1 MRIIYNT
8 SFIID
13 EDIETAWIGF
23 IRKNYIS
30 VLQTNRLC
38 EDIIFT
44 KVSIDQPEGKTYSL
58 QLVFNSEEQQN
69 HFLDEWLPDIEKRL
83 SKFFLIGIYA
93 LVVYWQKSKVMEKLI
108 MGIDPG
114 TNFMGYAIIKVFGK
128 TKNRN

>member
-69 HFLDEWLPDIEKRL
+69 HFLDEWPDIEK
-83 SKFFLIGIYA
+83 K
-93 LVVYWQKSKVMEKLI
+93 
-108 MGIDPG
+108 
-114 TNFMGYAIIKVFGK
+114 IIQIFS
-128 TKNRN
+128 NRYLCFSSILTEI

>member
-58 QLVFNSEEQQN
+58 QLVFNSEQQN
-69 HFLDEWLPDIEKRL
+69 HFLDEWLPDIEK
-83 SKFFLIGIYA
+83 K
-93 LVVYWQKSKVMEKLI
+93 
-108 MGIDPG
+108 
-114 TNFMGYAIIKVFGK
+114 IIQIFS
-128 TKNRN
+128 NRYLCFSSILTEI

>member
-38 EDIIFT
+38 EDIFT

-69 HFLDEWLPDIEKRL
+69 HFLDEWLPDIEK
-83 SKFFLIGIYA
+83 K
-93 LVVYWQKSKVMEKLI
+93 
-108 MGIDPG
+108 
-114 TNFMGYAIIKVFGK
+114 IIQIFS
-128 TKNRN
+128 NRYLCFSSILTEI

>member
-30 VLQTNRLC
+30 VLQANRLC

-69 HFLDEWLPDIEKRL
+69 HFLDEWLPDIEK
-83 SKFFLIGIYA
+83 K
-93 LVVYWQKSKVMEKLI
+93 
-108 MGIDPG
+108 
-114 TNFMGYAIIKVFGK
+114 IIQIFS
-128 TKNRN
+128 NRYLCFSSILTEI

>member
-30 VLQTNRLC
+30 VLQ
-38 EDIIFT
+38 T

-69 HFLDEWLPDIEKRL
+69 HFLDEWLPDIEK
-83 SKFFLIGIYA
+83 K
-93 LVVYWQKSKVMEKLI
+93 
-108 MGIDPG
+108 
-114 TNFMGYAIIKVFGK
+114 IIQIFS
-128 TKNRN
+128 NRYLCFSSILTEI

>member
-1 MRIIYNT
+1 MKT
-8 SFIID
+8 S
-13 EDIETAWIGF
+13 TAWIGF

-69 HFLDEWLPDIEKRL
+69 HFLDEWLPDIEK
-83 SKFFLIGIYA
+83 K
-93 LVVYWQKSKVMEKLI
+93 
-108 MGIDPG
+108 
-114 TNFMGYAIIKVFGK
+114 IIQIFS
-128 TKNRN
+128 NRYLCFSSILTEI

>member
-69 HFLDEWLPDIEKRL
+69 HFLDEWLPDIEK
-83 SKFFLIGIYA
+83 K
-93 LVVYWQKSKVMEKLI
+93 
-108 MGIDPG
+108 
-114 TNFMGYAIIKVFGK
+114 IIQIFSNRYLCFSSILTEIQSYGK
-128 TKNRN
+128 INYRNRPR

>member
-44 KVSIDQPEGKTYSL
+44 KVSIDQPEGKTYS
-58 QLVFNSEEQQN
+58 
-69 HFLDEWLPDIEKRL
+69 
-83 SKFFLIGIYA
+83 
-93 LVVYWQKSKVMEKLI
+93 
-108 MGIDPG
+108 
-114 TNFMGYAIIKVFGK
+114 
-128 TKNRN
+128 

>member
-38 EDIIFT
+38 EDIIFDR
-44 KVSIDQPEGKTYSL
+44 SA
-58 QLVFNSEEQQN
+58 
-69 HFLDEWLPDIEKRL
+69 R
-83 SKFFLIGIYA
+83 
-93 LVVYWQKSKVMEKLI
+93 
-108 MGIDPG
+108 
-114 TNFMGYAIIKVFGK
+114 
-128 TKNRN
+128 R

>member
-69 HFLDEWLPDIEKRL
+69 HFLDVWLPDIEK
-83 SKFFLIGIYA
+83 K
-93 LVVYWQKSKVMEKLI
+93 
-108 MGIDPG
+108 
-114 TNFMGYAIIKVFGK
+114 IIQIFS
-128 TKNRN
+128 NRYLCFSSILTEI

>member
-1 MRIIYNT
+1 MIRIKFVFKVIYNT

-69 HFLDEWLPDIEKRL
+69 HFLDEWLPDIEK
-83 SKFFLIGIYA
+83 K
-93 LVVYWQKSKVMEKLI
+93 
-108 MGIDPG
+108 
-114 TNFMGYAIIKVFGK
+114 IIQIFS
-128 TKNRN
+128 NRYLCFSSILTEI

>member
-1 MRIIYNT
+1 MKT
-8 SFIID
+8 SMQCHSSYVV
-13 EDIETAWIGF
+13 TAWIGF

-69 HFLDEWLPDIEKRL
+69 HFLDEWLPDIEK
-83 SKFFLIGIYA
+83 K
-93 LVVYWQKSKVMEKLI
+93 
-108 MGIDPG
+108 
-114 TNFMGYAIIKVFGK
+114 IIQIFS
-128 TKNRN
+128 NRYLCFSSILTEI

>member
-44 KVSIDQPEGKTYSL
+44 KVSIP
-58 QLVFNSEEQQN
+58 
-69 HFLDEWLPDIEKRL
+69 
-83 SKFFLIGIYA
+83 
-93 LVVYWQKSKVMEKLI
+93 KVKLI
-108 MGIDPG
+108 PYSWFSIPK
-114 TNFMGYAIIKVFGK
+114 NNK
-128 TKNRN
+128 TTFWMNGCRI

>member
-44 KVSIDQPEGKTYSL
+44 KVTIEHPEGIPYSWFSIPKNNKTT
-58 QLVFNSEEQQN
+58 FWMNGCR
-69 HFLDEWLPDIEKRL
+69 I
-83 SKFFLIGIYA
+83 
-93 LVVYWQKSKVMEKLI
+93 
-108 MGIDPG
+108 
-114 TNFMGYAIIKVFGK
+114 
-128 TKNRN
+128 

>member
-30 VLQTNRLC
+30 VLQTNRAFG

-69 HFLDEWLPDIEKRL
+69 HFLDEWLPDIEK
-83 SKFFLIGIYA
+83 K
-93 LVVYWQKSKVMEKLI
+93 
-108 MGIDPG
+108 
-114 TNFMGYAIIKVFGK
+114 IIQIFS
-128 TKNRN
+128 NRYLCFSSILTEI

>member
-44 KVSIDQPEGKTYSL
+44 KVSIEPEGKTYSL

-69 HFLDEWLPDIEKRL
+69 HFLDEWLPDIEK
-83 SKFFLIGIYA
+83 K
-93 LVVYWQKSKVMEKLI
+93 
-108 MGIDPG
+108 
-114 TNFMGYAIIKVFGK
+114 IIQIFS
-128 TKNRN
+128 NRYLCFSSILTEI

>member
-44 KVSIDQPEGKTYSL
+44 KGGW
-58 QLVFNSEEQQN
+58 SEV
-69 HFLDEWLPDIEKRL
+69 R
-83 SKFFLIGIYA
+83 KFSSSG
-93 LVVYWQKSKVMEKLI
+93 
-108 MGIDPG
+108 
-114 TNFMGYAIIKVFGK
+114 
-128 TKNRN
+128 

>member
-69 HFLDEWLPDIEKRL
+69 HFLDEWLPDK
-83 SKFFLIGIYA
+83 K
-93 LVVYWQKSKVMEKLI
+93 
-108 MGIDPG
+108 
-114 TNFMGYAIIKVFGK
+114 IIQIFS
-128 TKNRN
+128 NRYLCFSSILTEI

>member
-1 MRIIYNT
+1 MFTVLKQPNSTGIWKPEN
-8 SFIID
+8 D

-69 HFLDEWLPDIEKRL
+69 HFLDEWLPDIEKKINQIFSNRYL
-83 SKFFLIGIYA
+83 SFSSILTEI
-93 LVVYWQKSKVMEKLI
+93 
-108 MGIDPG
+108 
-114 TNFMGYAIIKVFGK
+114 
-128 TKNRN
+128 

>member
-44 KVSIDQPEGKTYSL
+44 KVSIEGKTYSL
-58 QLVFNSEEQQN
+58 QLVFDSEEQQN
-69 HFLDEWLPDIEKRL
+69 HFLDEWLPDIEK
-83 SKFFLIGIYA
+83 K
-93 LVVYWQKSKVMEKLI
+93 
-108 MGIDPG
+108 
-114 TNFMGYAIIKVFGK
+114 IIQIFS
-128 TKNRN
+128 NRYLCFSSILTEI